1 MILEESSSF
10 CFNYQCPK
18 AAVAFVSLLLIFDD
32 ILQDNLI
39 RVINATILYNFK
51 MFLYEYCHN
60 TLFTDAR

>member
-1 MILEESSSF
+1 MILKESSSF

-39 RVINATILYNFK
+39 QVINATIPYTFE
-51 MFLYEYCHN
+51 MSMYECWQN
-60 TLFTDAR
+60 TDFTDAT